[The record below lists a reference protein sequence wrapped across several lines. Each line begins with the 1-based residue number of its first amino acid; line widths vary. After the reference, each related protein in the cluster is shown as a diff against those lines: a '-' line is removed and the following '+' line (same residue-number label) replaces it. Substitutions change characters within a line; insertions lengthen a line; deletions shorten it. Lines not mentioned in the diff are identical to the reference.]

1 MSDTQ
6 PTFLTLQQAVK
17 EGFGA
22 YSTLR
27 LWISQGKLPAYKTGH
42 RVKLRLE
49 DLEALAKPVPVK
61 AKPADPL
68 ESHIQAVVDAAPK
81 LSAEQI
87 ARIRFALG
95 GEAR

>member
-6 PTFLTLQQAVK
+6 STFLTLQQAVA

-42 RVKLRLE
+42 RVKLKLS

-61 AKPADPL
+61 VDPL

-81 LSAEQI
+81 LSAEQV

>member
-6 PTFLTLQQAVK
+6 PTFLTLQQAVA

-27 LWISQGKLPAYKTGH
+27 LWISQGKLPAYKTGK

-61 AKPADPL
+61 ADPL
-68 ESHIQAVVDAAPK
+68 DAHIQALVDAAPK
-81 LSAEQI
+81 LTDEQI